1 MDDPAD
7 DVPSS
12 SDYALYLVH
21 ELARL
26 LRRADLTEWSD
37 EQAGLFRRRFHEI
50 SAMVDARV

>member
-7 DVPSS
+7 DVPNS

-37 EQAGLFRRRFHEI
+37 DQAGLFRRRLHEI